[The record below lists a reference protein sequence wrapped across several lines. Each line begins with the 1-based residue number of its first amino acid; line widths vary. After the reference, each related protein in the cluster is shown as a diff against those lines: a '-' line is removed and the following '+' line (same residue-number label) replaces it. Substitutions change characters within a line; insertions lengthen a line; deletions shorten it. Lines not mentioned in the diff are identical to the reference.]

1 MGIWLARSVTNR
13 VTAVQSYRLRNVF
26 YIALIWTVVDAILKV
41 AVTGRGMPVAGGQ
54 RLLTPEAIGIRMGIV
69 FLVSCVMAYALVFRL
84 RATYNG
90 YPLWKNWL
98 YKGSWLLI
106 GTLIMNF
113 LVFISYDY
121 FILYLPLPKTLVLFF
136 RESLYT
142 RWLLVKTLQW
152 MTTFIVTQLA
162 IEVNSKYGPG
172 VFRGMMVGRY
182 VKPRKEQRIVIFIDL
197 KDSTPIAERLGS
209 QRYFDFIRDFIAH
222 ISSALTEYNA
232 YIYQYVGDEVVAS
245 WKSSPKNARRCLSA
259 LIDAQRAI
267 HKASDDY
274 RRRFGFVPE
283 FRAGIHEGE
292 VTVGE
297 IGVVKKDLAMSG
309 DTMNTT
315 ARIRTACSA
324 LKQKYIISQSFRDLL
339 PVEDWQ
345 LTPLGAI
352 ELKGKATGVSLYGL
366 NI

>member
-1 MGIWLARSVTNR
+1 MAIWLARSVTNR
-13 VTAVQSYRLRNVF
+13 FTAVQSYRLRSVL
-26 YIALIWTVVDAILKV
+26 YIAVAWTLIDLVLKLLIS
-41 AVTGRGMPVAGGQ
+41 GRGTPIAGGE
-54 RLLTPEAIGIRMGIV
+54 RVLTPEAVWLRMGIV

-84 RATYNG
+84 RTRYLG

-98 YKGSWLLI
+98 YKGFWLLI
-106 GTLIMNF
+106 GTFIMNF
-113 LVFISYDY
+113 LVFITYNHY
-121 FILYLPLPKTLVLFF
+121 ILHVEMQSALVLFF
-136 RESLYT
+136 KESLYT
-142 RWLLVKTLQW
+142 RWLFVKTLQW
-152 MTTFIVTQLA
+152 MAAFVLTQLS
-162 IEVNSKYGPG
+162 IEVNAKYGPG
-172 VFRGMMVGRY
+172 VFRGMMLGKY
-182 VKPRKEQRIVIFIDL
+182 VKPVKENRIVIFIDL

-209 QRYFDFIRDFIAH
+209 QRYFDFIRNFIAH
-222 ISSALTEYNA
+222 ISSALTEYDA

-245 WKSSPKNARRCLSA
+245 WKSSPRNSRRCVSA

-267 HKASDDY
+267 QKASDDY
-274 RRRFGFVPE
+274 RRKFGFVPE
-283 FRAGIHEGE
+283 FRAGIHAGE

-315 ARIRTACSA
+315 ARIRTACST

-339 PVEDWQ
+339 PIADWQ

-352 ELKGKATGVSLYGL
+352 ELKGKAEGVMLYGL